1 MALKVNINF
10 KTLPSYVKA
19 ILSLAPALLIVLI
32 VVFLFIFPK
41 HKEIKALEV
50 KIAAQ
55 ENEIAKNQAKA
66 AKLPQLTLENEKLR
80 KRLEAL
86 KLQLPEE
93 KEITSLLKQVSD
105 LCIRAGL
112 KVSLWKPE
120 AKRTHSSG
128 IVYEIPVKV
137 ELAGGYHS
145 LGSFFSS
152 LTRLNR
158 IVNITDFKLTEPKAE
173 KAKSD
178 KVSAGIKVVLTAS
191 TFSSVP
197 EEELAKKP
205 DEKAAKGGRKKPEAK
220 AAKGAPEKE

>member
-1 MALKVNINF
+1 MALKVNINL
-10 KTLPSYVKA
+10 KTLPVYVKV
-19 ILSLAPALLIVLI
+19 ILSLAPALLIVIGVVVLLI
-32 VVFLFIFPK
+32 LPK
-41 HKEIKALEV
+41 HKEINALEI

-80 KRLEAL
+80 KRLEEL

-120 AKRTHSSG
+120 AKRTHASG

-137 ELAGGYHS
+137 ELGGSYHS

-152 LTRLNR
+152 LTKLNR
-158 IVNITDFKLTEPKAE
+158 IVNITDFRLTDPKP
-173 KAKSD
+173 D
-178 KVSAGIKVVLTAS
+178 KGLAFIKIAFTAT

-205 DEKAAKGGRKKPEAK
+205 DVK
-220 AAKGAPEKE
+220 AAKGAPRKE

>member
-1 MALKVNINF
+1 
-10 KTLPSYVKA
+10 
-19 ILSLAPALLIVLI
+19 
-32 VVFLFIFPK
+32 
-41 HKEIKALEV
+41 
-50 KIAAQ
+50 
-55 ENEIAKNQAKA
+55 ENE
-66 AKLPQLTLENEKLR
+66 ELR
-80 KRLEAL
+80 KRLEEL

-120 AKRTHSSG
+120 AKRTHASG

-137 ELAGGYHS
+137 ELGGSYHS

-152 LTRLNR
+152 LTKLNR
-158 IVNITDFKLTEPKAE
+158 IVNITDFRLTDPKP
-173 KAKSD
+173 D
-178 KVSAGIKVVLTAS
+178 KGLAFIKIAFTAT

-205 DEKAAKGGRKKPEAK
+205 DVK
-220 AAKGAPEKE
+220 AAKGAPRKE

>member
-1 MALKVNINF
+1 MALKVNINL
-10 KTLPSYVKA
+10 KTLPAYVKV
-19 ILSLAPALLIVLI
+19 ILSLAPAVLI
-32 VVFLFIFPK
+32 VIGVVFFLILPK
-41 HKEIKALEV
+41 HKEINELEI

-66 AKLPQLTLENEKLR
+66 AKLPQLTLENENLR
-80 KRLEAL
+80 KRLEEL

-120 AKRTHSSG
+120 AKRTHASG

-137 ELAGGYHS
+137 ELGGSYHS

-152 LTRLNR
+152 LTKLNR
-158 IVNITDFKLTEPKAE
+158 IVNITDFRLTDPKP
-173 KAKSD
+173 D
-178 KVSAGIKVVLTAS
+178 KGVAFIKIAFTAT

-205 DEKAAKGGRKKPEAK
+205 DEKAAKGAPRKE
-220 AAKGAPEKE
+220 

>member
-1 MALKVNINF
+1 MALKVNINL
-10 KTLPSYVKA
+10 KTLPAYVKV
-19 ILSLAPALLIVLI
+19 ILSLAPALLIVI
-32 VVFLFIFPK
+32 GVVFLLILPK
-41 HKEIKALEV
+41 HKEINALEI

-80 KRLEAL
+80 KRLEEL

-120 AKRTHSSG
+120 AKRTHASG

-137 ELAGGYHS
+137 ELGGSYHS

-152 LTRLNR
+152 LTKLNR
-158 IVNITDFKLTEPKAE
+158 IVNITDFKLTDPKP
-173 KAKSD
+173 D
-178 KVSAGIKVVLTAS
+178 KGIAVMKITFTAT

-205 DEKAAKGGRKKPEAK
+205 DAK
-220 AAKGAPEKE
+220 AAKGAPGKK

>member
-1 MALKVNINF
+1 MALKVNINL
-10 KTLPSYVKA
+10 KTLPAYAKV
-19 ILSLAPALLIVLI
+19 ILSLAPALLILI
-32 VVFLFIFPK
+32 GVVFLLILPK
-41 HKEIKALEV
+41 HKEIKALEI

-55 ENEIAKNQAKA
+55 ENEIAKDQAKA
-66 AKLPQLTLENEKLR
+66 AKLPQLTLENESLR
-80 KRLEAL
+80 KRLEEL
-86 KLQLPEE
+86 KQQLPEE

-137 ELAGGYHS
+137 ELAGNYHS
-145 LGSFFSS
+145 LGHFFSS
-152 LTRLNR
+152 LTKLNR
-158 IVNITDFKLTEPKAE
+158 IVNITDFKL
-173 KAKSD
+173 SD
-178 KVSAGIKVVLTAS
+178 SKPDKGIAVIQIAFTAT

-205 DEKAAKGGRKKPEAK
+205 DEKAAKG
-220 AAKGAPEKE
+220 KGEPEKK

>member
-1 MALKVNINF
+1 MALKVNINL
-10 KTLPSYVKA
+10 KTLPASVKV
-19 ILSLAPALLIVLI
+19 ILSLAPAVLI
-32 VVFLFIFPK
+32 VIGVVFLLILPK
-41 HKEIKALEV
+41 HKEINALEI

-66 AKLPQLTLENEKLR
+66 AKLPQLTLENENLR
-80 KRLEAL
+80 KRLEEL

-120 AKRTHSSG
+120 AKKTHASG
-128 IVYEIPVKV
+128 IVYEIPVRV
-137 ELAGGYHS
+137 ELGGSYHS

-152 LTRLNR
+152 LTKLNR
-158 IVNITDFKLTEPKAE
+158 IVNITDFKLTDPKP
-173 KAKSD
+173 D
-178 KVSAGIKVVLTAS
+178 KGVAVIKTAFTAT

-205 DEKAAKGGRKKPEAK
+205 DEKAAKGAPRKK
-220 AAKGAPEKE
+220 

>member
-1 MALKVNINF
+1 MALKVNINL
-10 KTLPSYVKA
+10 KTLPAYVKV
-19 ILSLAPALLIVLI
+19 ILSLAPAVLI
-32 VVFLFIFPK
+32 VIGVVFLLILPK
-41 HKEIKALEV
+41 HKEINELEI

-66 AKLPQLTLENEKLR
+66 SKLPQLKLENEKLI
-80 KRLEAL
+80 KKLEIL
-86 KLQLPEE
+86 KQQLPEE

-105 LCIRAGL
+105 LCIRSGL

-120 AKRTHSSG
+120 ARKTHPSG

-137 ELAGGYHS
+137 ELGGSYHS

-152 LTRLNR
+152 LTKLNR
-158 IVNITDFKLTEPKAE
+158 IVNINDFKLTDPKPE
-173 KAKSD
+173 KGFALMKI
-178 KVSAGIKVVLTAS
+178 AFTAS

-205 DEKAAKGGRKKPEAK
+205 DQK
-220 AAKGAPEKE
+220 AAKGAPGKK

>member
-1 MALKVNINF
+1 MALKVNINL
-10 KTLPSYVKA
+10 KTLPAYVKVT
-19 ILSLAPALLIVLI
+19 LSLAPAVLI
-32 VVFLFIFPK
+32 VIGVVFLLILPK
-41 HKEIKALEV
+41 HKEINELEI

-66 AKLPQLTLENEKLR
+66 AKLPQLTLENEELI
-80 KRLEAL
+80 KRLEEL

-120 AKRTHSSG
+120 AKRTHASG

-137 ELAGGYHS
+137 ELGGSYHS

-152 LTRLNR
+152 LTKLNR
-158 IVNITDFKLTEPKAE
+158 IVNITDFKLTDPKP
-173 KAKSD
+173 D
-178 KVSAGIKVVLTAS
+178 KGVAFIKIAFTAT

-205 DEKAAKGGRKKPEAK
+205 DEKT
-220 AAKGAPEKE
+220 AKGAPRKE

>member
-1 MALKVNINF
+1 MALKVNINL
-10 KTLPSYVKA
+10 KTLPAYVKV
-19 ILSLAPALLIVLI
+19 ILSLAPAVLI
-32 VVFLFIFPK
+32 VIGVVFFLILPK
-41 HKEIKALEV
+41 HKEITALEIN
-50 KIAAQ
+50 IAAQ

-80 KRLEAL
+80 KRLEEL

-120 AKRTHSSG
+120 AKRTHASG

-137 ELAGGYHS
+137 ELGGSYHS

-152 LTRLNR
+152 LTKLNR
-158 IVNITDFKLTEPKAE
+158 IVNITDFKLTDPKP
-173 KAKSD
+173 D
-178 KVSAGIKVVLTAS
+178 KGVAFIKIAFTAT

-205 DEKAAKGGRKKPEAK
+205 DEKAAKGAPRK
-220 AAKGAPEKE
+220 G

>member
-1 MALKVNINF
+1 MALKVNINL
-10 KTLPSYVKA
+10 KTLPAYVKV
-19 ILSLAPALLIVLI
+19 ILSLAPALLIVI
-32 VVFLFIFPK
+32 GVVFLLILPK
-41 HKEIKALEV
+41 HKEINALEI

-80 KRLEAL
+80 KRLEEL
-86 KLQLPEE
+86 KQQLPEE

-120 AKRTHSSG
+120 AKKTHPSG

-137 ELAGGYHS
+137 ELGGSYHS

-152 LTRLNR
+152 LTKLNR
-158 IVNITDFKLTEPKAE
+158 IVNINDFKLTDPKP
-173 KAKSD
+173 D
-178 KVSAGIKVVLTAS
+178 KGFAFIKIAFTAS

-205 DEKAAKGGRKKPEAK
+205 DQK
-220 AAKGAPEKE
+220 AAKGAPRKK

>member
-1 MALKVNINF
+1 MALKVNINL
-10 KTLPSYVKA
+10 KTLPAYVKV
-19 ILSLAPALLIVLI
+19 ILSLAPAVLI
-32 VVFLFIFPK
+32 VIGVVFLLILPK
-41 HKEIKALEV
+41 HKEINALEIR
-50 KIAAQ
+50 IAAQ

-66 AKLPQLTLENEKLR
+66 AKLPQLTLENERLR
-80 KRLEAL
+80 KRLEDL

-120 AKRTHSSG
+120 AKTTHSSG

-137 ELAGGYHS
+137 ELGGSYHS

-152 LTRLNR
+152 LTKLNR
-158 IVNITDFKLTEPKAE
+158 IVNITDFRLTDPKP
-173 KAKSD
+173 D
-178 KVSAGIKVVLTAS
+178 KGGAFIKIAFTAS

-197 EEELAKKP
+197 EEELAKRT
-205 DEKAAKGGRKKPEAK
+205 DEKAAKGAPGKK
-220 AAKGAPEKE
+220 

>member
-1 MALKVNINF
+1 MALKVNINL
-10 KTLPSYVKA
+10 KTLPAYVKV
-19 ILSLAPALLIVLI
+19 ILSLAPAVLI
-32 VVFLFIFPK
+32 VIGVVFLLILPK
-41 HKEIKALEV
+41 HQEINELEI

-55 ENEIAKNQAKA
+55 ENVIAKNQAKA

-80 KRLEAL
+80 KRLEEL

-93 KEITSLLKQVSD
+93 KEITSLLKQISD

-120 AKRTHSSG
+120 AKRTHASG

-137 ELAGGYHS
+137 ELGGSYHS

-152 LTRLNR
+152 LTKLNR
-158 IVNITDFKLTEPKAE
+158 IVNITDFKLTDPKP
-173 KAKSD
+173 D
-178 KVSAGIKVVLTAS
+178 KGIAVMKITFTAT

-205 DEKAAKGGRKKPEAK
+205 DEKAAKGAPRKE
-220 AAKGAPEKE
+220 

>member
-1 MALKVNINF
+1 MALKVNINL
-10 KTLPSYVKA
+10 KTLPAYVKV
-19 ILSLAPALLIVLI
+19 ILSLAPALLIVI
-32 VVFLFIFPK
+32 GVVFLLILPK
-41 HKEIKALEV
+41 HKEINALEI

-80 KRLEAL
+80 KRLEEL

-120 AKRTHSSG
+120 AKRTHASG

-137 ELAGGYHS
+137 ELGGSYHS

-152 LTRLNR
+152 LTKLNR
-158 IVNITDFKLTEPKAE
+158 IVNITDFKLTDPKP
-173 KAKSD
+173 D
-178 KVSAGIKVVLTAS
+178 KGIAIIKITFTAT

-205 DEKAAKGGRKKPEAK
+205 DAK
-220 AAKGAPEKE
+220 AAKGAPGKK

>member
-1 MALKVNINF
+1 MALKVNINL
-10 KTLPSYVKA
+10 KTLPAYVKV
-19 ILSLAPALLIVLI
+19 ILSLAPAVLI
-32 VVFLFIFPK
+32 VIGVVFLLILPK
-41 HKEIKALEV
+41 HKEINQLEI

-66 AKLPQLTLENEKLR
+66 AKLSRLTLENEKLR
-80 KRLEAL
+80 KRLEDI
-86 KLQLPEE
+86 KQQLPEE

-120 AKRTHSSG
+120 AKKTHSSG

-137 ELAGGYHS
+137 ELGGSYHS

-152 LTRLNR
+152 LTKLNR
-158 IVNITDFKLTEPKAE
+158 IVNINDFRLTDPNP
-173 KAKSD
+173 D
-178 KVSAGIKVVLTAS
+178 KGVALIKIAFTAT

-197 EEELAKKP
+197 EKELAKKP
-205 DEKAAKGGRKKPEAK
+205 DEKAAKEAP
-220 AAKGAPEKE
+220 GKE

>member
-1 MALKVNINF
+1 MALKVNINL
-10 KTLPSYVKA
+10 KALPPYVKL
-19 ILSLAPALLIVLI
+19 ILSMAPAVLI
-32 VVFLFIFPK
+32 VIGVVFLIILPK

-50 KIAAQ
+50 KIAGQ

-66 AKLPQLTLENEKLR
+66 AKLPQLKLENEKLI
-80 KRLEAL
+80 KKLETL

-105 LCIRAGL
+105 LCLRSGL

-120 AKRTHSSG
+120 ARKTHPSG

-137 ELAGGYHS
+137 ELGGNYHS
-145 LGSFFSS
+145 LGTFFST
-152 LTRLNR
+152 LTKLNR
-158 IVNITDFKLTEPKAE
+158 IVNINDFRLTDP
-173 KAKSD
+173 KSD
-178 KVSAGIKVVLTAS
+178 KGYALIKIAFTAS

-205 DEKAAKGGRKKPEAK
+205 DQKP
-220 AAKGAPEKE
+220 AKGAPKKK

>member
-1 MALKVNINF
+1 MALKVNINL
-10 KTLPSYVKA
+10 KTLPAYVKVT
-19 ILSLAPALLIVLI
+19 LSLAPAVLI
-32 VVFLFIFPK
+32 VIGVVFLLILPK
-41 HKEIKALEV
+41 HKEINELEI

-66 AKLPQLTLENEKLR
+66 AKLPQLTLENEELI
-80 KRLEAL
+80 KRLEEL

-120 AKRTHSSG
+120 AKRTHASG

-137 ELAGGYHS
+137 ELGGSYHS

-152 LTRLNR
+152 LTKLNR
-158 IVNITDFKLTEPKAE
+158 IVNITDFKLTDPKP
-173 KAKSD
+173 D
-178 KVSAGIKVVLTAS
+178 KGVAFIKIAFTAT

-205 DEKAAKGGRKKPEAK
+205 YEKT
-220 AAKGAPEKE
+220 AKGAPRKE

>member
-1 MALKVNINF
+1 MALKVNINL
-10 KTLPSYVKA
+10 KTLPAYVKV
-19 ILSLAPALLIVLI
+19 ILSLAPAVLI
-32 VVFLFIFPK
+32 VIGVVFFLILPK
-41 HKEIKALEV
+41 HKEINELEI

-80 KRLEAL
+80 KRLEEL

-120 AKRTHSSG
+120 AKRTHASG

-137 ELAGGYHS
+137 ELGGSYHS

-152 LTRLNR
+152 LTKLNR
-158 IVNITDFKLTEPKAE
+158 IVNITDFKLTDPKP
-173 KAKSD
+173 D
-178 KVSAGIKVVLTAS
+178 KGVAFIKIAFTAT

-197 EEELAKKP
+197 EEELVKKP
-205 DEKAAKGGRKKPEAK
+205 DEKAAKGAPRKE
-220 AAKGAPEKE
+220 